1 MSTNRTSDSIAWKQR
16 LYDAYVSSGHATFY
30 SKSTGDTPEVVF
42 RGKRAAICNSLIS
55 RYIPPD
61 RSAEILDIGCGHGA
75 LLHFLAS
82 AGYTRA
88 SGVDSSI
95 DQVNLAR
102 KLGIS
107 NISCRPAL
115 EHVRNLPS
123 ESLDIV
129 LLIDV
134 LEHFEKQEMFDL
146 LDEVWRILRPG
157 AICLV
162 HLPNGGGLFGMSVL
176 FDDLTHVLALTQVSA
191 TQLFATLG
199 FSQVKSYE
207 EKPEVNGLK
216 SAIRRII
223 WEVGTVPIR
232 LLSISETGLVKPIL
246 SRNMIIK
253 AVKGGTAF

>member
-1 MSTNRTSDSIAWKQR
+1 MSANQTSESIGWKQR
-16 LYDAYVSSGHATFY
+16 LYDAYVSSGQATFH

-42 RGKRAAICNSLIS
+42 RGRRAAIYKRLIS

-61 RSAEILDIGCGHGA
+61 RSADILDIGCGHGV
-75 LLHFLAS
+75 LLHFLAA

-95 DQVNLAR
+95 AQVNLAR
-102 KLGIS
+102 TLGIS
-107 NISCRPAL
+107 NISCQPAL
-115 EHVRNLPS
+115 EYIRNLPS

-129 LLIDV
+129 ILIDV
-134 LEHFEKQEMFDL
+134 LEHLEKQEMFDL

-176 FDDLTHVLALTQVSA
+176 FDDLTHVLALTPVSA

-199 FSQVKSYE
+199 FSQVKNYE
-207 EKPEVNGLK
+207 ERPEVYGLK
-216 SAIRRII
+216 SAVRRII
-223 WEVGTVPIR
+223 WEIGTLPIR
-232 LLSISETGLVKPIL
+232 LLSMSETGLATPIL

-253 AVKGGTAF
+253 AFKPVSGR